1 MQQNDKELLKLLA
14 NRIKTLRSAR
24 SKSMNKFV
32 SERGFIS
39 TSTLNRV
46 ENGTGDVGFTKV
58 VRIAN
63 ALDITLS
70 ELFEGFDFKYEPDDD

>member
-1 MQQNDKELLKLLA
+1 
-14 NRIKTLRSAR
+14 
-24 SKSMNKFV
+24 MNKFV
-32 SERGFIS
+32 HERGFIS

-46 ENGTGDVGFTKV
+46 ENGTSDVGFTKI